1 MDVCLHAGG
10 SLQRCDTVGN
20 HLPCYGI
27 QAGSVHRRW
36 PGPGCHA
43 GLRAGAVPRVCG
55 GSLPAAP
62 CITFHCNIGTGE
74 SVTGG
79 ACAHAGVCVR
89 ACACMRVRLYL
100 CVCVFVCLHVFFC
113 VCVCVCVCVSMYVPA
128 WRVACAYLCKSMGCV
143 SLCISMGSRCVTVI
157 GTVHRTWFRSS
168 SNIKRSMTCCL
179 ISNTDLLKNHI
190 ALTCNVLHKVCRS

>member
-74 SVTGG
+74 CVTGG
-79 ACAHAGVCVR
+79 V
-89 ACACMRVRLYL
+89 
-100 CVCVFVCLHVFFC
+100 C
-113 VCVCVCVCVSMYVPA
+113 VCVCVCVCACRCVCACVCLHACSFIPVCMCVCVSACVLLCVCVCVFVCVHA
-128 WRVACAYLCKSMGCV
+128 CVCVSVSVLLCVCAYVCV
-143 SLCISMGSRCVTVI
+143 CVY
-157 GTVHRTWFRSS
+157 
-168 SNIKRSMTCCL
+168 
-179 ISNTDLLKNHI
+179 
-190 ALTCNVLHKVCRS
+190 VCA